1 MKTKSLFFLFSVSA
15 LLFLGSGCT
24 KIEGPG
30 GAATIKGKIHV
41 RNMTAQITLLTITS
55 LLNSMF
61 ILFMEMTLLTL
72 TLMMMLKHRM
82 TGVSSLSS

>member
-1 MKTKSLFFLFSVSA
+1 MLMKTKSLFFLFSISA

-41 RNMTAQITLLTITS
+41 TEYDGANNAINNYLAPKFDVMGT
-55 LLNSMF
+55 
-61 ILFMEMTLLTL
+61 TLLTL
-72 TLMMMLKHRM
+72 TLMMILKHRM
-82 TGVSSLSS
+82 MGVSSLSS